1 VRDDARRLCDEWHRR
16 RDDQDRLRDEADRV
30 PDDQGRLRDEQDR
43 VPDEQDRVPDE
54 QDRVPDEQGRLR
66 ESTSHAQPI
75 FVAQATTIDERAIG
89 SVVEGDER
97 TRELIRSS
105 RRCGSSGPRRA
116 GAR

>member
-30 PDDQGRLRDEQDR
+30 PDDQGRLR
-43 VPDEQDRVPDE
+43 DEQDRVPDE